1 MDLNM
6 RDWFLG
12 RDIVESDPDDLGLY
26 GEGGWLTDEGHR
38 HKGVIP
44 FDPDPNDEK
53 IIYGISFPSHFRERK
68 LRLSLPSF

>member
-12 RDIVESDPDDLGLY
+12 RDMAKSDPDDPGLY
-26 GEGGWLTDEGHR
+26 EEEGCLTDEGHR

-44 FDPDPNDEK
+44 FDPDPNGEK
-53 IIYGISFPSHFRERK
+53 IIYGVPFPSHIRERK
-68 LRLSLPSF
+68 LRSNLPSF